1 MKWHTTLSG
10 KLYTLIGIPLVALG
24 VVVAIASHTIHDL
37 SGRLDT
43 ASQVRAPLIRY
54 AGEMTA
60 LANNMSRFVWMSM
73 GAENEEEKER
83 ALKRLRNAQGRF
95 HEAMNQYDHLPQ
107 SDELRLEFD
116 KIKKEWPSLT
126 LQLQN
131 IEQKLREPNVDLQNL
146 KIEMRPRLAASLA
159 LVDETLEFISEKR
172 VQTMKEEAHRESE
185 EIKSLERLV
194 LLISLSISLLIG
206 AGAIW
211 QIRALVKAMDH
222 SVRHLHT
229 YSQDVLHGAMQ
240 LAAAS
245 TQVASSST
253 ESASAI
259 EETVATMEE
268 LTSMV
273 KVGALSGQE
282 AARLAQDSFHEAE
295 LSEKELRALISAMQ
309 EIAKSAQAMSEVVLV
324 MDDIAFQIN
333 LLALNASVE
342 AARAGE
348 HGKGFAVVA
357 EAVRHLAQKS
367 AASAKEIHSMIKD
380 SEEKITQGA
389 QVADRGGEALS
400 RIVSS
405 IHRVS
410 QLNTEVASATN
421 EQAEGIA
428 QVNSA
433 MTQLDTSTQ
442 QNAAA
447 SEEVSASAQGMR
459 RQAGELEGV
468 AQGLYNLVHGHSEKA
483 A

>member
-10 KLYTLIGIPLVALG
+10 KLYTLIGIPLIVLG
-24 VVVAIASHTIHDL
+24 LVVAIASHTIHDL
-37 SGRLDT
+37 SGRLET
-43 ASQVRAPLIRY
+43 ASQVRAPLIQY

-60 LANNMSRFVWMSM
+60 LANDMSRFVWMSM
-73 GAENEEEKER
+73 GAENEEEKEK
-83 ALKRLRNAQGRF
+83 ALKRLHNAQGRF
-95 HEAMNQYDHLPQ
+95 QEAMNQYDHLPQ
-107 SDELRLEFD
+107 SNELRLEFD

-126 LQLQN
+126 FQLQN
-131 IEQKLREPNVDLQNL
+131 IEQKLREPSVDLQKL
-146 KIEMRPRLAASLA
+146 KIVMRPRLAASLA
-159 LVDETLEFISEKR
+159 LVDTTLEFINEKR
-172 VQTMKEEAHRESE
+172 IQTMKEESHQESE
-185 EIKSLERLV
+185 EIKHLERLV
-194 LLISLSISLLIG
+194 LSVSLTIIILIG

-211 QIRALVKAMDH
+211 QIKTLVRTMDH
-222 SVRHLHT
+222 SVRHLHS

-282 AARLAQDSFHEAE
+282 AARLAQESFREAE

-309 EIAKSAQAMSEVVLV
+309 EITKSAQDMSEVVQV

-357 EAVRHLAQKS
+357 EAVRNLAQKS
-367 AASAKEIHSMIKD
+367 AASAKEIHNMIKD
-380 SEEKITQGA
+380 SGEKISQGV

-400 RIVSS
+400 RIVNS
-405 IHRVS
+405 IQQVS
-410 QLNTEVASATN
+410 HLNAEVASATN
-421 EQAEGIA
+421 EQAEGIS

-447 SEEVSASAQGMR
+447 SEEVSASAQSMR

-468 AQGLYNLVHGHSEKA
+468 AQGLYNLVHGAQEKA